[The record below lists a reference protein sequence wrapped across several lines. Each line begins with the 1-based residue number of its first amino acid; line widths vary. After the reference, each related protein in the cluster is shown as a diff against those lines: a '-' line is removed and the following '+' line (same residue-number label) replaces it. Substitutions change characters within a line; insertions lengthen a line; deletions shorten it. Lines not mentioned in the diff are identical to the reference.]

1 MAISMAVADVF
12 VYGNWTTN
20 QVVAL
25 QRLSRAQTLS
35 SHMEKSVMKHVF
47 SILVPVE
54 RLLRDMMLTE

>member
-1 MAISMAVADVF
+1 MAVAGVF

-35 SHMEKSVMKHVF
+35 SHMEKSLMKHVF

-54 RLLRDMMLTE
+54 RL

>member
-1 MAISMAVADVF
+1 MAVAGVF

-25 QRLSRAQTLS
+25 QGLSRAQTLS
-35 SHMEKSVMKHVF
+35 LHMEKSLMKHVF

-54 RLLRDMMLTE
+54 RL